1 MGFLSKY
8 SCIAAACL
16 LSILGLVA
24 CAEPTDPETRNVTL
38 AIQNVSILPMSTE
51 GVLRNHTVLVADD
64 HIVAVAPS
72 AELTIP
78 EDVEVVD
85 GHGKYLL
92 PGLADMHTHPDFET
106 ELWSYVLHGVTFI
119 RLLPPSESNFE
130 LYDGWRA
137 TGTES
142 DVRYPAMMLS
152 GWTITADPL
161 TSFAASLNA
170 VSVGNAD
177 DARALVRK
185 QAASGANLIKL
196 FPRHSP
202 AVWNAAIEEA
212 HSIGLPVTAH
222 AQIRVS
228 LADVLSSGIDS
239 LEHMNAYA
247 YALQSEPWT
256 EEMDWPEASWGMT
269 IERQYWLST
278 DESRFTPLARRFA
291 ESGVWTVPTLAVHRG
306 SYDLTEH
313 DIETILESPR
323 GQLIHPEHLELS
335 LSLISDF
342 GDDAEI
348 SGAAFENKLRM
359 VKSLHDAGAN
369 IMAGT
374 DAGNPFVLY
383 GPGLHDEL
391 AHFVEAGLTPYEAIR
406 TATVGPAR
414 YLGKTDEFG
423 SIAEGLRADFL
434 LVDANPLEDV
444 ANLKK
449 ISGIALRGRWLP
461 KTELNEMRTAI
472 IRLHATATAK
482 PESDP

>member
-1 MGFLSKY
+1 
-8 SCIAAACL
+8 
-16 LSILGLVA
+16 
-24 CAEPTDPETRNVTL
+24 
-38 AIQNVSILPMSTE
+38 
-51 GVLRNHTVLVADD
+51 
-64 HIVAVAPS
+64 
-72 AELTIP
+72 
-78 EDVEVVD
+78 
-85 GHGKYLL
+85 
-92 PGLADMHTHPDFET
+92 
-106 ELWSYVLHGVTFI
+106 
-119 RLLPPSESNFE
+119 
-130 LYDGWRA
+130 
-137 TGTES
+137 
-142 DVRYPAMMLS
+142 MMIS
-152 GWTITADPL
+152 GWVINADPL

-228 LADVLSSGIDS
+228 LADVLTSGIDS

-256 EEMDWPEASWGMT
+256 AETDWPEASWSFVFEMP
-269 IERQYWLST
+269 YWLST
-278 DESRFTPLARRFA
+278 DESRFDPLAKRFA
-291 ESGVWTVPTLAVHRG
+291 DSGVWTVPTLVVHHG
-306 SYDLTEH
+306 AYDLT
-313 DIETILESPR
+313 DNYIETILESPR

-335 LSLISDF
+335 LSLIRRI
-342 GDDAEI
+342 GLDATI
-348 SGAAFENKLRM
+348 SAGAFANKLRM

-482 PESDP
+482 SESDP